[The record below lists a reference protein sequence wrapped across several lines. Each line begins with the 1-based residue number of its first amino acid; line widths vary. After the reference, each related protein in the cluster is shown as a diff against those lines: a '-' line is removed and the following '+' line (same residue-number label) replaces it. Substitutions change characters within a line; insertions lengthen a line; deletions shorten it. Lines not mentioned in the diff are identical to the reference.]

1 VCPGTDDVGFRR
13 AFPAPQFHPAAATLF
28 KGRGIFYLSVID
40 DVLRANSGYARAFTL
55 GHLPMP
61 PARKLAVVACMDARL
76 TVEQVLGLKTGDA
89 HIIRNAG
96 GIVTED
102 ALRSLLISHYLLGTE
117 EWVIINHTDC
127 GMLTFKDEDL
137 VTRLRAE
144 RGTTAVSPAHFHAF
158 GDLEENVRQ
167 QIQKIESHPWVP
179 SGIPLRGFIY
189 DVTTG
194 VLNEVG
200 VGSAVS

>member
-1 VCPGTDDVGFRR
+1 M
-13 AFPAPQFHPAAATLF
+13 
-28 KGRGIFYLSVID
+28 SVID